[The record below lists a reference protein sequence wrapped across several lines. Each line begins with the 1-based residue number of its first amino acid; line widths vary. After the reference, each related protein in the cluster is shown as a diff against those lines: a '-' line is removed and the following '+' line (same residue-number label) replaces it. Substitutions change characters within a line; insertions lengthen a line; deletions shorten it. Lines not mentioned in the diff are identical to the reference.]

1 MRGSRG
7 AHVFHIGGVRRAA
20 DGNPTAMF
28 TSPPGAPHDGNETPA
43 ARPAVPA
50 PAVDAPALDPH
61 MRAGTKLRAAREAK
75 GLSLEQV
82 AKDTRIRVEYL
93 AALETMNVNLI
104 PGKAYAKA
112 YLRSYV
118 KHLGLTEDDLVIQ
131 YENESARLREDDSD
145 QIRNPDSKPAPER
158 PWFWAAVLGVVCL
171 AFVGWR
177 ALQDGQPDPQP
188 APRVEQREANNAPP
202 PAPAPAPPL
211 AAEALWPVETVVE
224 VVALKPE
231 WLEVRGPDGTIF
243 VSRNMA
249 AGETYRPDVGAN
261 WTLHAKDGG
270 AFDIRVN
277 GGRVGPLGDPGAPVL
292 GRQVDKITPPSAPAA
307 AAGEG

>member
-1 MRGSRG
+1 
-7 AHVFHIGGVRRAA
+7 
-20 DGNPTAMF
+20 
-28 TSPPGAPHDGNETPA
+28 
-43 ARPAVPA
+43 
-50 PAVDAPALDPH
+50 

-82 AKDTRIRVEYL
+82 AKDTRIRVEYV

-118 KHLGLTEDDLVIQ
+118 KFLGLTEEELVIQ

-158 PWFWAAVLGVVCL
+158 PWFWAAALGVVCA
-171 AFVGWR
+171 AFVGWQ
-177 ALQDGQPDPQP
+177 AMKDGQPEARAPAPRTDTAQRAQP
-188 APRVEQREANNAPP
+188 APAPVPP
-202 PAPAPAPPL
+202 PAPDDPWRD
-211 AAEALWPVETVVE
+211 ERVVE
-224 VVALKPE
+224 VVALAPN

-243 VSRNMA
+243 VSRNMQ

-261 WTLHAKDGG
+261 WTLHAKDGA
-270 AFDIRVN
+270 AFEVRVN
-277 GGRVGPLGDPGAPVL
+277 GVSAGTLGDPGAPVL
-292 GRQVDKITPPSAPAA
+292 GRQVDKIAPPAA
-307 AAGEG
+307 PMAPAGEG

>member
-1 MRGSRG
+1 
-7 AHVFHIGGVRRAA
+7 
-20 DGNPTAMF
+20 
-28 TSPPGAPHDGNETPA
+28 
-43 ARPAVPA
+43 
-50 PAVDAPALDPH
+50 
-61 MRAGTKLRAAREAK
+61 MRAGSKLRAAREAK

-118 KHLGLTEDDLVIQ
+118 KYLALTEEELVIQ

-177 ALQDGQPDPQP
+177 ALQDSAPELFAPKAPAERRADAAETTTP
-188 APRVEQREANNAPP
+188 APLPEA
-202 PAPAPAPPL
+202 APAPP
-211 AAEALWPVETVVE
+211 EVWTTDVVIE

-231 WLEVRGPDGTIF
+231 WLEVRGADGTIF
-243 VSRNMA
+243 ASRNMA
-249 AGETYRPDVGAN
+249 TGEVYRPDVGAN

-270 AFDIRVN
+270 AFEIRVN
-277 GGRVGPLGDPGAPVL
+277 GAKVGPLGDPGAPVL
-292 GRQVDKITPPSAPAA
+292 GRPVDKIAPPNTL
-307 AAGEG
+307 AAGGR